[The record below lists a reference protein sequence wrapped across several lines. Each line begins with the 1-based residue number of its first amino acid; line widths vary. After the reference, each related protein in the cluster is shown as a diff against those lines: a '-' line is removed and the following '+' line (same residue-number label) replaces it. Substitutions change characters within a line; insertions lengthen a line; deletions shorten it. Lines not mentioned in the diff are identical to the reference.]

1 MEKRDGAT
9 PTWGRCC
16 RRYGLAS
23 AGMTTSHETTTI
35 DGRPA
40 FALSPSRAADFK
52 TCPLLYR
59 FRTIDKLPEPPS
71 TAATKGTLVH
81 AVLDA
86 VFGLPAGQRDATTA
100 AAMVEPQWQQL
111 SAAEPELAQ
120 LFSSDTQLAEW
131 LDSARALIVGYFEL
145 EDPRRLE
152 PQSREALIEVELKDA
167 DANSTLALRGYIDR
181 LDVTAGGDV
190 RVVDY
195 KTGATPGES
204 YESKALFQ
212 LKFYALLV
220 WRTRGVVPKQ
230 LRLVYLASKQLLDYS
245 PTEQELLSC
254 ERMLASLARAITS
267 ARESGEFAPRPSR
280 LCGWCPHQ
288 ALCPAHGGTP
298 PPYPNPT
305 KILMLKVHSGFPDT
319 VGGGRETNSQC
330 RNEPPSR
337 P

>member
-1 MEKRDGAT
+1 
-9 PTWGRCC
+9 
-16 RRYGLAS
+16 
-23 AGMTTSHETTTI
+23 MTTSQLPHVADSNGST
-35 DGRPA
+35 RLS
-40 FALSPSRAADFK
+40 LSPSRAGDFK

-59 FRTIDKLPEPPS
+59 FRTVDRLPEPAS
-71 TAATKGTLVH
+71 AAATKGTLVH

-86 VFGLPAGQRDATTA
+86 VFDLPAVQRNA
-100 AAMVEPQWQQL
+100 AAAIALVEPQWRQL

-120 LFSSDTQLAEW
+120 LFASEADLEKW
-131 LDSARALIVGYFEL
+131 LTSARALVAGYFEL

-152 PQSREALIEVELKDA
+152 PQSREALIEVELEEA
-167 DANSTLALRGYIDR
+167 LIPGTLTLRGYIDR

-195 KTGATPGES
+195 KTGATPGEN
-204 YESKALFQ
+204 YETKALFQ

-230 LRLVYLASKQLLDYS
+230 LRLVYLASKQVLDYS

-254 ERMLASLARAITS
+254 EQILISLAHAITS
-267 ARESGEFAPRPSR
+267 ARSSGEFAPRPSR

-298 PPYPNPT
+298 PPYPRD
-305 KILMLKVHSGFPDT
+305 L
-319 VGGGRETNSQC
+319 
-330 RNEPPSR
+330 
-337 P
+337 